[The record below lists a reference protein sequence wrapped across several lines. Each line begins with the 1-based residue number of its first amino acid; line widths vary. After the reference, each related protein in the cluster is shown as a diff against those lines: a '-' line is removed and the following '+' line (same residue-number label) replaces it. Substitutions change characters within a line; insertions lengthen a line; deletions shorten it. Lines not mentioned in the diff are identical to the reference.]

1 MGALDPFLRPMD
13 LTTVLQALISGILM
27 AGIYAL
33 VAIGLTLI
41 FGVVRIVNFAQ
52 GEFVMLGMYAT
63 YWLWKLWGIDPYLS
77 LLVTM
82 PALFCFGVLVQ
93 RLFFQPILRAP
104 DLAQIFMTVGLSV
117 VLMNAALFFF
127 TADFRS
133 VKTAYS
139 DWTLRLAGM
148 ALPVPRIFAFVGA
161 LLLAG
166 LLTLF
171 LYRTDLGK
179 ALRAVAQDREV
190 SMLLG
195 INPERMYLLAVGLGA
210 ALAGAAGGLIVP
222 FFYVFP
228 TVGVVFV
235 LIAFVVVILGS
246 LGSIQGALLASLI
259 IGVGESLGIL
269 FAGADLGLVV
279 VFAIL
284 VLTLILR
291 PSGLMGQT

>member
-1 MGALDPFLRPMD
+1 MD
-13 LTTVLQALISGILM
+13 LTTFFQAVITGVLM

-41 FGVVRIVNFAQ
+41 FGVVRIVNFAH
-52 GEFVMLGMYAT
+52 GEFVMVGMYVT
-63 YWLWKLWGIDPYLS
+63 FWLWKLWGVDPYLS
-77 LLVTM
+77 LLITM
-82 PALFCFGVLVQ
+82 PVLFVFGVLVQ
-93 RLFFQPILRAP
+93 RFLFRPILSAP
-104 DLAQIFMTVGLSV
+104 DMAQIFLTVGLSV

-133 VKTAYS
+133 VKTTYS
-139 DWTLRLAGM
+139 EWALRVAGVTLG
-148 ALPVPRIFAFVGA
+148 VPRIFAFAGA
-161 LLLAG
+161 LVLAG

-171 LYRTDLGK
+171 LSKTDIGK

-195 INPERMYLLAVGLGA
+195 IDPERMYLLAVGLGA

-235 LIAFVVVILGS
+235 LIAFVVVILGT
-246 LGSIQGALLASLI
+246 LGSIRGALLASLI
-259 IGVGESLGIL
+259 VGVAESLGIL
-269 FAGADLGLVV
+269 FAGADLGLVM

-284 VLTLILR
+284 VATLILK
-291 PSGLMGQT
+291 PSGLMGQA

>member
-1 MGALDPFLRPMD
+1 MD
-13 LTTVLQALISGILM
+13 LTTVLQALISGVLM

-77 LLVTM
+77 LVITM
-82 PALFCFGVLVQ
+82 PLLFCFGVLVQ
-93 RLFFQPILRAP
+93 RFLLQPILYAP

-117 VLMNAALFFF
+117 ALMNATLFFF

-139 DWTLRLAGM
+139 EWAIRAGGVT
-148 ALPVPRIFAFVGA
+148 LPVTRLFAFTGA
-161 LLLAG
+161 LVLAG
-166 LLTLF
+166 LLTAF
-171 LYRTDLGK
+171 LTKTDMGK

-195 INPERMYLLAVGLGA
+195 INPRRMYLLAVGLGT
-210 ALAGAAGGLIVP
+210 ALAGAAGGLIMP

-228 TVGVVFV
+228 TVGVSFV
-235 LIAFVVVILGS
+235 LVAFVVVILGT
-246 LGSIQGALLASLI
+246 LGNIQGALLAALI
-259 IGVGESLGIL
+259 VGVAESLGIL
-269 FAGADLGLVV
+269 LAGADLGLVV
-279 VFAIL
+279 VYGLL
-284 VLTLILR
+284 VAALVFR
-291 PSGLMGQT
+291 PLGLMGQR

>member
-1 MGALDPFLRPMD
+1 ME
-13 LTTVLQALISGILM
+13 LTTFLQALITGILM

-41 FGVVRIVNFAQ
+41 FGVVRIVNFAH
-52 GEFVMLGMYAT
+52 GEFVMVGMYLSF
-63 YWLWKLWGIDPYLS
+63 WLWKLWGIDPYVS
-77 LLVTM
+77 LLITM
-82 PALFCFGVLVQ
+82 PALFCFGVVIQ
-93 RLFFQPILRAP
+93 RFLLQPILRAP

-117 VLMNAALFFF
+117 ILMNLALFLF

-133 VKTAYS
+133 VKLSYAEWAWRVGGVILPLT
-139 DWTLRLAGM
+139 RL
-148 ALPVPRIFAFVGA
+148 FAFLGA
-161 LLLAG
+161 LLLTG

-171 LYRTDLGK
+171 LKRTDIGK

-195 INPERMYLLAVGLGA
+195 INPQRMYLLAVGLGA
-210 ALAGAAGGLIVP
+210 ALAGAAGSLIVP
-222 FFYVFP
+222 FFYIFP

-246 LGSIQGALLASLI
+246 LGSIEGALLASLI
-259 IGVGESLGIL
+259 VGVAESLGIL

-279 VFAIL
+279 VFTIL
-284 VLTLILR
+284 LGALIFR
-291 PSGLMGQT
+291 PSGLMGAR

>member
-1 MGALDPFLRPMD
+1 MD
-13 LTTVLQALISGILM
+13 LTTILQGLLTGLLM
-27 AGIYAL
+27 SGIYAL

-41 FGVVRIVNFAQ
+41 FGVVRIVNFAH
-52 GEFVMLGMYAT
+52 GEFVMVGMYAT
-63 YWLWKLWGIDPYLS
+63 FWLWKLWGIDPYVS
-77 LLVTM
+77 LLITM
-82 PALFCFGVLVQ
+82 PLLFLFGVLVQ
-93 RLFFQPILRAP
+93 QFLFRPILQAP

-117 VLMNAALFFF
+117 VLMNAALFLF

-133 VKTAYS
+133 VKTAYTE
-139 DWTLRLAGM
+139 WTVRLGGV
-148 ALPVPRIFAFVGA
+148 ALPMPRLFAFVGA

-171 LYRTDLGK
+171 LSKTDVGK

-246 LGSIQGALLASLI
+246 LGSIRGALLAALI
-259 IGVGESLGIL
+259 VGVAESLGIL
-269 FAGADLGLVV
+269 FAGADLGLLV

-284 VLTLILR
+284 VATLVFK
-291 PSGLMGQT
+291 PSGLAG

>member
-1 MGALDPFLRPMD
+1 MELSTF
-13 LTTVLQALISGILM
+13 LQALITGILM

-33 VAIGLTLI
+33 VATGLTLI
-41 FGVVRIVNFAQ
+41 FGVVRIVNFAH
-52 GEFVMLGMYAT
+52 GEFVMLGMYVT
-63 YWLWKLWGIDPYLS
+63 FWLWKLWGLDPYVS
-77 LLVTM
+77 LLITM
-82 PALFCFGVLVQ
+82 PLLFCFGVLVQ
-93 RLFFQPILRAP
+93 RLLFQPILRAP

-117 VLMNAALFFF
+117 ILMNVALFLF

-133 VKTAYS
+133 VKVPYGEWA
-139 DWTLRLAGM
+139 WRLGGVTVP
-148 ALPVPRIFAFVGA
+148 LPRLFAFLGA

-171 LYRTDLGK
+171 LTRTDIGK

-195 INPERMYLLAVGLGA
+195 INPNRMYLLAVGLGA

-235 LIAFVVVILGS
+235 LIAFVVVILGT
-246 LGSIQGALLASLI
+246 LGSVQGALLASLI
-259 IGVGESLGIL
+259 VGVAESLGIL
-269 FAGADLGLVV
+269 FAGSDLGLVV
-279 VFAIL
+279 VFGIL
-284 VLTLILR
+284 VASLIFR
-291 PSGLMGQT
+291 PSGLMGSR

>member
-1 MGALDPFLRPMD
+1 MD
-13 LTTVLQALISGILM
+13 LTTIFQAVITGVLM

-52 GEFVMLGMYAT
+52 GEFVMLGMYVT
-63 YWLWKLWGIDPYLS
+63 WWLWKAGGIDPYLS
-77 LLVTM
+77 LLITM
-82 PALFCFGVLVQ
+82 PVLFVFGVLVQ
-93 RLFFQPILRAP
+93 RFLFRPILSAP
-104 DLAQIFMTVGLSV
+104 DMAQIFLTVGLSV

-133 VKTAYS
+133 VKTTYS
-139 DWTLRLAGM
+139 EWALRVAGITLG
-148 ALPVPRIFAFVGA
+148 VPRIFAFAGA
-161 LLLAG
+161 LVLAG

-171 LYRTDLGK
+171 LSKTDIGK

-195 INPERMYLLAVGLGA
+195 IDPERMYLLAVGLGA

-235 LIAFVVVILGS
+235 LIAFVVVILGT

-259 IGVGESLGIL
+259 VGVAESLGIL

-284 VLTLILR
+284 VATLILK

>member
-1 MGALDPFLRPMD
+1 MNLA
-13 LTTVLQALISGILM
+13 TIVQALVTGILM

-41 FGVVRIVNFAQ
+41 FGVVRIVNFAH

-77 LLVTM
+77 LLLTM
-82 PALFCFGVLVQ
+82 SVLFCVGVLVQ
-93 RLFFQPILRAP
+93 RFLLQPILHAP

-133 VKTAYS
+133 VKVAYT
-139 DWTLRLAGM
+139 DWVLRAGGV
-148 ALPVPRIFAFVGA
+148 AVPVPRLLAFAGA
-161 LLLAG
+161 LLLGG

-171 LYRTDLGK
+171 LFKTDEGK

-228 TVGVVFV
+228 TVGVAFV
-235 LIAFVVVILGS
+235 LIAFVVVILGT
-246 LGSIQGALLASLI
+246 LGSIRGALLASLI
-259 IGVGESLGIL
+259 VGVAESLGIL

-279 VFAIL
+279 VFTIL
-284 VLTLILR
+284 VATLVLK
-291 PSGLMGQT
+291 PSGLAGQG

>member
-1 MGALDPFLRPMD
+1 MD
-13 LTTVLQALISGILM
+13 LTTILQGLLTGLLM
-27 AGIYAL
+27 SGIYAL

-52 GEFVMLGMYAT
+52 GEFVMLGMYT
-63 YWLWKLWGIDPYLS
+63 TFWLWKAWGIDPYLS
-77 LLVTM
+77 LLITM
-82 PALFCFGVLVQ
+82 PLLFVFGVLVQ
-93 RLFFQPILRAP
+93 HFLFRPILHAP

-133 VKTAYS
+133 VKTVYS
-139 DWTLRLAGM
+139 EWTLRSLGIT
-148 ALPVPRIFAFVGA
+148 LGVPRIFAFLGA
-161 LLLAG
+161 LVLAG
-166 LLTLF
+166 LLALF
-171 LYRTDLGK
+171 LLKTDVGK

-190 SMLLG
+190 CMLLG
-195 INPERMYLLAVGLGA
+195 INPERMYLLAVGLGT

-235 LIAFVVVILGS
+235 LVAFVVVILGT
-246 LGSIQGALLASLI
+246 LGSIEGALLAALI
-259 IGVGESLGIL
+259 VGVAESLGIL

-284 VLTLILR
+284 VATLILR
-291 PSGLMGQT
+291 PSGLMGQA

>member
-1 MGALDPFLRPMD
+1 MELSTF
-13 LTTVLQALISGILM
+13 LQALITGILM
-27 AGIYAL
+27 AGIYGL

-63 YWLWKLWGIDPYLS
+63 YWLWRLWGVDPYLS
-77 LLVTM
+77 LLITM
-82 PALFCFGVLVQ
+82 PVLFCFGILVQ
-93 RLFFQPILRAP
+93 RFLLQPILHAP

-117 VLMNAALFFF
+117 ALMNAALLFF

-133 VKTAYS
+133 VKIVYAEWAWRVGGVTIPL
-139 DWTLRLAGM
+139 TRL
-148 ALPVPRIFAFVGA
+148 FAFLGA
-161 LLLAG
+161 MLLAG

-171 LYRTDLGK
+171 LTKTDMGK

-195 INPERMYLLAVGLGA
+195 INPTRMYLVAVGLGA

-228 TVGVVFV
+228 TAGVTFG
-235 LIAFVVVILGS
+235 LIAFVVVILGT
-246 LGSIQGALLASLI
+246 LGSIEGAMLAALI
-259 IGVGESLGIL
+259 VGVAESLGIL
-269 FAGADLGLVV
+269 FAGADLGLVL
-279 VFAIL
+279 VFGIL
-284 VLTLILR
+284 VAVLVFR
-291 PSGLMGQT
+291 PSGLMG

>member
-1 MGALDPFLRPMD
+1 ME
-13 LTTVLQALISGILM
+13 LTTFFQTLITGVLM

-41 FGVVRIVNFAQ
+41 FGVVRIVNFAH
-52 GEFVMLGMYAT
+52 GEFVMIGMYST
-63 YWLWKLWGIDPYLS
+63 YFLWKLWGIDPYLS
-77 LLVTM
+77 LLFTM

-93 RLFFQPILRAP
+93 RLLLQPILSAP

-133 VKTAYS
+133 VKTPYT
-139 DWTLRLAGM
+139 DWTLRFWGM
-148 ALPVPRIFAFVGA
+148 ALPVPRLFAFAGA
-161 LLLAG
+161 LILAG

-171 LYRTDLGK
+171 LFKTDLGK

-195 INPERMYLLAVGLGA
+195 INPERMYLVAVGLGA

-235 LIAFVVVILGS
+235 LIAFVVVILGT

-259 IGVGESLGIL
+259 VGVAESLGIL

-284 VLTLILR
+284 VATLVLK
-291 PSGLMGQT
+291 PSGLMGRA

>member
-1 MGALDPFLRPMD
+1 ME
-13 LTTVLQALISGILM
+13 LTTFFQTLITGVLM

-41 FGVVRIVNFAQ
+41 FGVVRIVNFAH
-52 GEFVMLGMYAT
+52 GEFVMIGMYST
-63 YWLWKLWGIDPYLS
+63 YFLWKLWGIDPYLS
-77 LLVTM
+77 LLITM

-93 RLFFQPILRAP
+93 RLLLQPILSAP

-133 VKTAYS
+133 VKTPYT
-139 DWTLRLAGM
+139 DWTLRFWGM
-148 ALPVPRIFAFVGA
+148 ALPVPRLFAFAGA
-161 LLLAG
+161 LILAG

-171 LYRTDLGK
+171 LFKTDLGK

-195 INPERMYLLAVGLGA
+195 INPERMYLVAVGLGA

-235 LIAFVVVILGS
+235 LIAFVVVILGT

-259 IGVGESLGIL
+259 VGVAESLGIL

-284 VLTLILR
+284 VATLVLK
-291 PSGLMGQT
+291 PSGLMGRA

>member
-1 MGALDPFLRPMD
+1 MELSTF
-13 LTTVLQALISGILM
+13 LQALITGILM

-33 VAIGLTLI
+33 VATGLTLI
-41 FGVVRIVNFAQ
+41 FGVVRIVNFAH
-52 GEFVMLGMYAT
+52 GEFVMLGMYVT
-63 YWLWKLWGIDPYLS
+63 FWLWKLWGLDPYVS
-77 LLVTM
+77 LLITM
-82 PALFCFGVLVQ
+82 PLLFCFGVLIQ
-93 RLFFQPILRAP
+93 RFLFQPILRAP

-117 VLMNAALFFF
+117 ILMNVALFLF

-133 VKTAYS
+133 VKVPYGEWA
-139 DWTLRLAGM
+139 WRLGGVTVL
-148 ALPVPRIFAFVGA
+148 LPRLFAFLGA

-171 LYRTDLGK
+171 LTKTDIGK

-195 INPERMYLLAVGLGA
+195 INPNRMYLLAVGLGA

-235 LIAFVVVILGS
+235 LIAFVVVILGT
-246 LGSIQGALLASLI
+246 LGSVQGALLASLI
-259 IGVGESLGIL
+259 VGVAESLGIL
-269 FAGADLGLVV
+269 FAGSDLGLVV
-279 VFAIL
+279 VFGIL
-284 VLTLILR
+284 VASLIFR
-291 PSGLMGQT
+291 PSGLMGSR

>member
-1 MGALDPFLRPMD
+1 MD
-13 LTTVLQALISGILM
+13 LTTILQGLITGILM

-52 GEFVMLGMYAT
+52 GEFVMIGMYVT

-77 LLVTM
+77 LLITM
-82 PALFCFGVLVQ
+82 PVLFCFGVLVQ
-93 RLFFQPILRAP
+93 RFLFRPILHAP

-117 VLMNAALFFF
+117 LLMNAALFFF

-133 VKTAYS
+133 VKIAYAE
-139 DWTLRLAGM
+139 WTIRMAGV
-148 ALPVPRIFAFVGA
+148 ALSVPRLFAFAGA

-171 LYRTDLGK
+171 LSKTDVGK

-235 LIAFVVVILGS
+235 LIAFVVVILGT

-259 IGVGESLGIL
+259 VGVAESLGIL

-284 VLTLILR
+284 VATLVFKPLGLR
-291 PSGLMGQT
+291 GQA